1 MPRDPLQPI
10 VTGRRAGSLPP
21 RRGFA
26 LPAVCRRGFAPSALV
41 ALALLAGSAVP
52 AAAFEFS
59 KVQGHLSFGY
69 GRLMVGHSPAGSI
82 GLTGGFEHPVSS
94 VLDAGLD
101 LGLYLYGN
109 RTIDRGSLNATLDYG
124 ALELIAFTHWKV
136 PFGPISRVSFGPGLT
151 SARAELSAAAGGAA
165 FLDLAVDEVAP
176 TLALD
181 LTMMRRKPG
190 PVRVALIAG
199 ARSAFL
205 DGEDWHQFSV
215 RFGFHY

>member
-1 MPRDPLQPI
+1 MPRNPLQPL
-10 VTGRRAGSLPP
+10 VTP
-21 RRGFA
+21 RIRA
-26 LPAVCRRGFAPSALV
+26 LPL
-41 ALALLAGSAVP
+41 ALALLAFTVLP
-52 AAAFEFS
+52 AHAFEFS

-82 GLTGGFEHPVSS
+82 GLTGGFDHPVTAG
-94 VLDAGLD
+94 LDAGLD

-109 RTIDRGSLNATLDYG
+109 RTVDRGSLNATLDYG
-124 ALELIAFTHWKV
+124 AFELIAFTHWKV
-136 PFGPISRVSFGPGLT
+136 PAGPVSRVSFGPGLT

-165 FLDLAVDEVAP
+165 FLDLAVSEVAP

-181 LTMMRRKPG
+181 LTMMRRKPA
-190 PVRVALIAG
+190 PVRIAAIAG
-199 ARSAFL
+199 LRSAFL